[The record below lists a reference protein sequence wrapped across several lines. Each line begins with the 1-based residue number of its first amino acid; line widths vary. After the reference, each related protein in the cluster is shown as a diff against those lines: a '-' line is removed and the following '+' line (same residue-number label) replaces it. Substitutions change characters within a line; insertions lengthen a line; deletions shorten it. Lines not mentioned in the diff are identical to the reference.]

1 MGNKNIILFDGVCN
15 LCNGAVKFIIKNDTK
30 NEFQF
35 ASLQSKTG
43 QELLEK
49 HHLSTTNL
57 DSFVLISDE
66 KYFTRSTAALKV
78 CQKLGKF
85 WQLLYVFIIVPT
97 FIRNFFYDYIAK
109 NRYRWFGKN
118 DACMMPT
125 QAIKSRFLE

>member
-30 NEFQF
+30 NKFQF

>member
-1 MGNKNIILFDGVCN
+1 MDNKNIILFDGVCN

-30 NEFQF
+30 NKFQF
-35 ASLQSKTG
+35 ASLQSKIG

-49 HHLSTTNL
+49 HHLSTINL

-66 KYFTRSTAALKV
+66 KHFTRSTAALKV

-85 WQLLYVFIIVPT
+85 WQLLYVFIVVPA

-125 QAIKSRFLE
+125 KAIKSRFLE